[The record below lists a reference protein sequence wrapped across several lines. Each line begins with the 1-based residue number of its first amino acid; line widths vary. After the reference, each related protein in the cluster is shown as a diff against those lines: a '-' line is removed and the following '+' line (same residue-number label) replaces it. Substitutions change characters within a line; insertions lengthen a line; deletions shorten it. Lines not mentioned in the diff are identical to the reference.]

1 MKNKIDIVE
10 VLDTLS
16 GFTMT
21 LEGVT
26 AIMDTIAQNKNDGDY
41 IYSRMRFVLLENVL
55 FDLIQNMDKLYEEIE
70 KHK

>member
-26 AIMDTIAQNKNDGDY
+26 AIIDTIAQNKNDGDY
-41 IYSRMRFVLLENVL
+41 IYSRMRFVLLENIL
-55 FDLIQNMDKLYEEIE
+55 FDVVQKMDKLYEEIE

>member
-26 AIMDTIAQNKNDGDY
+26 AIIDTIAQNKHDGDY

-55 FDLIQNMDKLYEEIE
+55 FELIQNMDKLYKQIE

>member
-26 AIMDTIAQNKNDGDY
+26 AIIDTIAQNKNDGDY

-55 FDLIQNMDKLYEEIE
+55 FDVVQNMDKLYKEIE

>member
-26 AIMDTIAQNKNDGDY
+26 AIMDTIAQNKNEGDY
-41 IYSRMRFVLLENVL
+41 IYSRMCFVLLENVL

-70 KHK
+70 RHK

>member
-16 GFTMT
+16 GFTMR

-26 AIMDTIAQNKNDGDY
+26 AIIDTIAQNKNDGDY

-55 FDLIQNMDKLYEEIE
+55 FELVQNMDKLYEEIE

>member
-1 MKNKIDIVE
+1 MKNRIDLVE

-26 AIMDTIAQNKNDGDY
+26 AIIDTIAQNKNDGDY
-41 IYSRMRFVLLENVL
+41 IYSRMRFVLLENIL
-55 FDLIQNMDKLYEEIE
+55 FELVQNMDKLYKEIE